1 MWNFRTLHGQHDLE
15 IPDFTIS
22 ASFRMTVR
30 QRAKSH
36 TEFLLYVCHENGYF
50 QASVEMLTISSQ
62 EIKVMESFS
71 VVERFNS
78 SFLHL
83 PKKNSFWCNLTVNGS
98 FFKINIS
105 CLSSVWISDMC
116 FLSLLGEWGE
126 KFCLY
131 GIFFGMTSVRTQ
143 MCWHFPKWK

>member
-22 ASFRMTVR
+22 AFFRMTVR
-30 QRAKSH
+30 QRVKSH

-50 QASVEMLTISSQ
+50 QASVGMLTISSQ

-83 PKKNSFWCNLTVNGS
+83 PKKNSF
-98 FFKINIS
+98 
-105 CLSSVWISDMC
+105 
-116 FLSLLGEWGE
+116 
-126 KFCLY
+126 
-131 GIFFGMTSVRTQ
+131 
-143 MCWHFPKWK
+143 